1 MSKDL
6 SRRTSSRKWNIE
18 FSWRF
23 ATEHQRR
30 VIADLGIL
38 AQKVLVLFLTI
49 LIPDAIARE
58 SGGILTSIGF
68 RTRADARRF
77 SKQFG
82 GTLSTQ
88 KMNEPRDHQ

>member
-6 SRRTSSRKWNIE
+6 SQRTSSRKWNIK
-18 FSWRF
+18 FSWLCS
-23 ATEHQRR
+23 TEHQRR

-38 AQKVLVLFLTI
+38 AHKVLKLFLSI
-49 LIPDAIARE
+49 LIPDAIAKE
-58 SGGILTSIGF
+58 SGGILTSVGF

-82 GTLSTQ
+82 GTLSART
-88 KMNEPRDHQ
+88 